1 MCDHESGWMAVTEAH
16 LGCQD
21 EAEQGRWLVK
31 VRQAASALRAKGAD
45 LYTVTARS
53 LFGAMNWD
61 SML

>member
-1 MCDHESGWMAVTEAH
+1 MAVTEAH